1 MKVNIHTCFQKIT
14 DQNQTRRNLVGLAG
28 VKEQII
34 ANLNGLESIFE
45 HSLLAQLSLF
55 DLGSVQIR

>member
-28 VKEQII
+28 VKEE
-34 ANLNGLESIFE
+34 GSK
-45 HSLLAQLSLF
+45 SLLILT
-55 DLGSVQIR
+55 D